1 MSKRALHNALF
12 TAAFTRNVKLAT
24 ELLKFL
30 LGQERAA
37 QFDFRTLK
45 FETTVF
51 TDDEGNE
58 RRADAI
64 VSVMTK
70 EGKRVLFLIEH
81 KSTKSKHIFQQ
92 LLSYQTV
99 LYAEA
104 ADEVVPIVV
113 STAKS
118 KWHLPRAFRAAHS
131 NVCGEVSL
139 NFGYLLFDF
148 AEQTAETLQTV
159 FPSSHPYLLGMRS
172 LQQLNREVIGEFLV
186 GSLALPAEER
196 IKQRGLRTKSELA
209 SERY

>member
-1 MSKRALHNALF
+1 M
-12 TAAFTRNVKLAT
+12 
-24 ELLKFL
+24 
-30 LGQERAA
+30 
-37 QFDFRTLK
+37 
-45 FETTVF
+45 
-51 TDDEGNE
+51 
-58 RRADAI
+58 
-64 VSVMTK
+64 
-70 EGKRVLFLIEH
+70 
-81 KSTKSKHIFQQ
+81 
-92 LLSYQTV
+92 
-99 LYAEA
+99 
-104 ADEVVPIVV
+104 PIVV

-118 KWHLPRAFRAAHS
+118 KWHLPRAFRAAQS

-148 AEQTAETLQTV
+148 ARQTAETLQTV